1 MHECGKMERKT
12 RGSVMNGYLKFIKK
26 KWGKEGLDQCKKEV
40 GVEEI
45 EFKDGHYY
53 HDEMIGNVLRWIH
66 REKGRES
73 LVEAG
78 RFILHNL
85 GILSW
90 LVRFTDIE
98 TLAKKF
104 PKNYSEVYAFGKVKI
119 DLYDPKKYILIMED
133 VGYYEEAC
141 IIWEGLIDEA
151 LVMTKTNGRVSHT
164 KCQRLGE
171 SHCEFVID
179 IF

>member
-1 MHECGKMERKT
+1 MERKT

-26 KWGKEGLDQCKKEV
+26 KWGVEGLNQCKVDV
-40 GVEEI
+40 GI
-45 EFKDGHYY
+45 ENTDFKDGHYY
-53 HDEMIGNVLRWIH
+53 HDEIIGNVLRWLH
-66 REKGRES
+66 REKGRDA
-73 LVEAG
+73 VKDAG

-90 LVRFTDIE
+90 MVRFTDVE

-104 PKNYSEVYAFGKVKI
+104 PKNYFEVYAFGRVKI
-119 DLYDPKKYILIMED
+119 DLSDSKRLVLILED

-141 IIWEGLIDEA
+141 IVWEGLVEEA
-151 LVMTKTNGRVSHT
+151 LVMTKTKGKVTHT

-171 SHCEFVID
+171 PHCEFIID
-179 IF
+179 IL